1 MIIRHRGGC
10 NGTTPRCRSRNMA
23 NNTFSESWLQEI
35 LRICRFAD
43 RASHPPCK
51 KHCKYHVF
59 MQNAAKRRFW
69 DHTMGG
75 GVVANREPG
84 SYMTSVRMK
93 PTWKQPRWCLH
104 CRWYDFQS
112 TLWEV
117 LSMEVRRCF
126 HQWQPWDMGWSVF
139 FLMNMWYY
147 DMTKESCWYYD
158 MSLDFMMRLIRR
170 EYEIMLKSLYRW
182 YLRLRTTWYRCIDTK
197 WYKHSKCWPV
207 WKSFEPKSSES
218 L

>member
-1 MIIRHRGGC
+1 MSIYCIYYCILPYLSAIYCAYISIYLLRLSIHPSIHRPAC
-10 NGTTPRCRSRNMA
+10 HPDTSLFLTLISALSFRISSPT
-23 NNTFSESWLQEI
+23 NNYITI
-35 LRICRFAD
+35 
-43 RASHPPCK
+43 
-51 KHCKYHVF
+51 
-59 MQNAAKRRFW
+59 
-69 DHTMGG
+69 
-75 GVVANREPG
+75 
-84 SYMTSVRMK
+84 VRMK
-93 PTWKQPRWCLH
+93 PTLKQPRWCLH

-117 LSMEVRRCF
+117 LSMELRRCF

-197 WYKHSKCWPV
+197 WYKHSKCWPL